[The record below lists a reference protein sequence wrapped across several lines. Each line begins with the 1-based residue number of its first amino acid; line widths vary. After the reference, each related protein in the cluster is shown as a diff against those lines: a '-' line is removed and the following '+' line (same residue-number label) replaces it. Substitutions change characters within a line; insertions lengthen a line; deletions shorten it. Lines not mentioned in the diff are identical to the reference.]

1 MSKRPWIV
9 EAIESPAKHPFI
21 FIFVITLALAVAG
34 NGLSNLILDNLCTWL
49 EEHSQFTKA
58 SWQGLLVIILISSI
72 ALSSTNLAAIWSRFI
87 GQTIPYSSK
96 VRPLAPTETVKG
108 LIVFMSLSVESPAK
122 TAILHH
128 WQDGHGKLEHCW
140 LICGGTPSLDKA
152 KELVEQLITVHKLPT
167 RTFHYGTSYKYPNP
181 DNIHHPFSLVT
192 DIHLA
197 NDPSHIRQLIECIYD
212 SAEESPFSLPKNEI
226 IVDYTGGTKSM
237 TAGAI
242 LAGASPERRLQ
253 YIVSDY
259 DDKNKPIKPRVMEV
273 NISYQVKPSK

>member
-49 EEHSQFTKA
+49 EEQSQFTKA

-72 ALSSTNLAAIWSRFI
+72 ALSSTNLAAIWRRFI

-152 KELVEQLITVHKLPT
+152 KELVEQLITVHKLPP
-167 RTFHYGTSYKYPNP
+167 RTFHYGTSSEYPNP
-181 DNIHHPFSLVT
+181 DNIYHPFSLVT
-192 DIHLA
+192 DINFA
-197 NDPSHIRQLIECIYD
+197 NDPSYIRQLIECIYT
-212 SAEESPFSLPKNEI
+212 SAAETSFSLAENEI

-242 LAGASPERRLQ
+242 LAGASPDRRLQ

-259 DDKNKPIKPRVMEV
+259 DDKNKPINSRVMEV
-273 NISYQVKPSK
+273 DISYQVKPSK